1 MDKEELLQQVRN
13 LAAENLISKEELT
26 RAYDEAFGK
35 KIDLDITKKPG
46 ITKIL
51 YYIGGAIVFLGI
63 AILIWQNWSTLSV
76 ATKIIATLGSGIAAY
91 IVGVLF
97 GRYEKLDPVGQ
108 AFYLISALVTP
119 IGLYVVF
126 DNAGF
131 DIGSYGTQSLIS
143 GILFGTYLLS
153 FVVFRKNIFTIFSI
167 IFGTWLFFAFTSFL
181 IGGKPHFDELNFF
194 EYRALMTGLVYI
206 LLGYS
211 FSKNEKHP
219 LTGPLYGFGIL
230 GFLGA
235 ALALGGWEPNQN
247 IFWELIYPGLVL
259 GVIFLSVYLKSKVF
273 LTFGSIY
280 LMVYILKITA
290 EYFTDSL
297 GWPLALA
304 LVGLALIAIGYLSFY
319 LNRKYLSSKNTKNI

>member
-1 MDKEELLQQVRN
+1 MNKEELLQKIRS
-13 LAAENLISKEELT
+13 LATENLITKEELT
-26 RAYDEAFGK
+26 KAYDKALGK
-35 KIDLDITKKPG
+35 KTDLAITKKLG
-46 ITKIL
+46 ITEIL
-51 YYIGGAIVFLGI
+51 CYIGGAIVFLGI
-63 AILIWQNWSTLSV
+63 AVLIWQNWSTLSV

-91 IVGVLF
+91 IVGVFF
-97 GRYEKLDPVGQ
+97 GHYEKFDPVGQ
-108 AFYLISALVTP
+108 AFYLISALVIP

-131 DIGSYGTQSLIS
+131 DAGSHGTQSLIS

-167 IFGTWLFFAFTSFL
+167 IFGTWLFFAFTGFL
-181 IGGKPHFDELNFF
+181 IGSKPHFDELKFF
-194 EYRALMTGLVYI
+194 EYRALLTGLVYM

-219 LTGPLYGFGIL
+219 FTEPLYVFGIL

-235 ALALGGWEPNQN
+235 ALALGGWGSNQN
-247 IFWELIYPGLVL
+247 VFWELIYPGLVL
-259 GVIFLSVYLKSKVF
+259 GVIFLSVYLKSKAF
-273 LTFGSIY
+273 LTFGSIF

-297 GWPLALA
+297 GWPLALVLA
-304 LVGLALIAIGYLSFY
+304 GLALIAIGYFSFY
-319 LNRKYLSSKNTKNI
+319 LNRKYIFSKNI